1 MNTETSLS
9 VQTTYT
15 KAIKWAT
22 KAHKEQMYDDLPYV
36 YHLMSVDEVL
46 TRFGFSIAD
55 YLDLHIASLCHDVV
69 EDHKAKLSEVIEN
82 FGENVGRLVDY
93 VTDEKGLNR
102 KERHEKTYPILAKSE
117 DAVIVK
123 LCDRIAN
130 VEYGLSTGN
139 AKQFKKYLREYK
151 FFRDTLKNKE
161 HSRTKMLWKH
171 LDNLFEWS
179 TWFPDE
185 E

>member
-1 MNTETSLS
+1 MNTEESLKA
-9 VQTTYT
+9 QTHYT

-46 TRFGFSIAD
+46 TRFGFSIAECM
-55 YLDLHIASLCHDVV
+55 DLHIASLCHDVV
-69 EDHKAKLSEVIEN
+69 EDHKAKLSEVIEQ
-82 FGENVGRLVDY
+82 FGENVGLIVNY
-93 VTDEKGLNR
+93 VTDEKGFNR
-102 KERHEKTYPILAKSE
+102 KERHEKTYPILAQSE

-130 VEYGLSTGN
+130 VEYGLATGN

-151 FFRDTLKNKE
+151 FFRDTLKKKE
-161 HSRTKMLWKH
+161 HTRTVNLWKH
-171 LDNLFEWS
+171 LDGLFEWD
-179 TWFPDE
+179 TWFSDE